1 MTKLQICISFILPCI
16 CRYNESVFE
25 MCSPKFWSFFLP
37 LHRFSTG
44 AIDAALGAAK
54 KNFLC
59 KRTVEWSMFPASKRA
74 FLKKMRQVQPFWPS
88 VSHETTIDVSHFA
101 LPSELKEIKFRF
113 IDPVWGWLMAAR
125 AQDPSDLHWKPVIQS
140 SQPVYGGGVQFG
152 EAFAQ
157 ACASCPEGAHF
168 FLFSQTYLCLC
179 LMCTCFIFTNVLV
192 FMSHAYL
199 FYVSCVLVLFS

>member
-1 MTKLQICISFILPCI
+1 
-16 CRYNESVFE
+16 
-25 MCSPKFWSFFLP
+25 
-37 LHRFSTG
+37 
-44 AIDAALGAAK
+44 
-54 KNFLC
+54 
-59 KRTVEWSMFPASKRA
+59 MFPASKRA

-168 FLFSQTYLCLC
+168 F
-179 LMCTCFIFTNVLV
+179 FIFTNVLV
-192 FMSHAYL
+192 FMSNAYL
-199 FYVSCVLVLFS
+199 FYFHKRTCVYVSCVLVLFS

>member
-1 MTKLQICISFILPCI
+1 
-16 CRYNESVFE
+16 
-25 MCSPKFWSFFLP
+25 
-37 LHRFSTG
+37 
-44 AIDAALGAAK
+44 
-54 KNFLC
+54 
-59 KRTVEWSMFPASKRA
+59 MFPASKRA

-140 SQPVYGGGVQFG
+140 SQPVYGGGVQYG

-168 FLFSQTYLCLC
+168 FFLFSQTYLCLC
-179 LMCTCFIFTNVLV
+179 LMRTCVYVLCVLV
-192 FMSHAYL
+192 SHAYL
-199 FYVSCVLVLFS
+199 CLVRTCVYVSSVLAFMSRAYLSHQYIQALSKSEMD